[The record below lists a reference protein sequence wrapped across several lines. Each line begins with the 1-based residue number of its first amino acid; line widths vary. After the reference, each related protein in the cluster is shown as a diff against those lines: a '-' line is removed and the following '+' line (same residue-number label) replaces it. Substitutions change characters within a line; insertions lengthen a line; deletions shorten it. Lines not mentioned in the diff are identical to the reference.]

1 MAASAEK
8 TYTVTVTETKTWEV
22 QVHASSSEEA
32 RDLVEARHQ
41 TCEDYDVNLLVD
53 VELEFEAESE
63 EEEEAEKCPDCCDK
77 TQWIPRSTL
86 CSEHW
91 VCGDSG
97 YCDRCGLILSE
108 DDAFMSKEL
117 EAPHCEGCIEEFGL

>member
-8 TYTVTVTETKTWEV
+8 TYTVTVNETKTWEV

-41 TCEDYDVNLLVD
+41 TCEDYDVNMLVD

-63 EEEEAEKCPDCCDK
+63 EEEEEPASFEEDMSLCVNLSGTKEDAWKVLEEYERQLQQACAAAEQMDK
-77 TQWIPRSTL
+77 
-86 CSEHW
+86 
-91 VCGDSG
+91 VVKD
-97 YCDRCGLILSE
+97 
-108 DDAFMSKEL
+108 
-117 EAPHCEGCIEEFGL
+117 IERP